1 MFVAV
6 VMCWRVCVEVHM
18 SLEAFRFFDMR
29 FMLKSPIIIFDSFV
43 VTASNCFRSSWNCP
57 PQWESLAPH
66 HHVDLTPPQTPT
78 SSQTTPVLLHGD
90 VSSHVPH
97 A

>member
-1 MFVAV
+1 
-6 VMCWRVCVEVHM
+6 M

-78 SSQTTPVLLHGD
+78 SSQTTPVLLHGGEFTCAPCMKLGLKPPRLSTRSD
-90 VSSHVPH
+90 Q
-97 A
+97 